1 MCCARFVY
9 RTRSFVIAGLSLAFA
24 MGRLIRTESQ
34 LRPKGSP
41 YLYNCK
47 QSNVNVGHL
56 LTTAARKK

>member
-1 MCCARFVY
+1 
-9 RTRSFVIAGLSLAFA
+9 VIAGLSLAFA